1 MKEVQKVKRARAPLS
16 DSDVAS
22 LRVGDLVM
30 ISGDVIGARDA
41 AHRRLF
47 ELLRECRPLP
57 VDLRGQIIY
66 YVGPTPARPGEII
79 GTAGPTTA
87 GRMDPY
93 TPALLAVGLKGMI
106 GKGSRSQAV
115 REAMQA
121 HKAVYF
127 AAVGGIGAL
136 LRGRVESVRAIAYE
150 DLGPEAMRLITL
162 KDFPAIVVND
172 CYGGDLYAEAR
183 KQFARR

>member
-1 MKEVQKVKRARAPLS
+1 MDDRKRICAPLS

-22 LRVGDLVM
+22 LRAGDLVL

-47 ELLRECRPLP
+47 ELLEQGRPLP

-66 YVGPTPARPGEII
+66 YVGPTPARPGEVI

-115 REAMQA
+115 QEAMQA
-121 HKAVYF
+121 HKAVYV

-136 LRGRVESVRAIAYE
+136 LRRCVEGVRAIAYE

-172 CYGGDLYAEAR
+172 CHGGDLYAEAR
-183 KQFARR
+183 KRFARR

>member
-1 MKEVQKVKRARAPLS
+1 MDDRKRIRAPLS

-22 LRVGDLVM
+22 LRAGDLVM

-47 ELLRECRPLP
+47 ELLEQGGCLP
-57 VDLRGQIIY
+57 IELRGQIIY
-66 YVGPTPARPGEII
+66 YVGPAPAPPGEVI

-93 TPALLAVGLKGMI
+93 TPALLEMGLKGMI
-106 GKGSRSQAV
+106 GKGSRSHAV
-115 REAMQA
+115 REAMQG

-127 AAVGGIGAL
+127 AAVGGTGAL
-136 LRGRVESVRAIAYE
+136 LRRCVESVRVIVYE
-150 DLGPEAMRLITL
+150 DLGPEAIRLITL
-162 KDFPAIVVND
+162 KDFPAVVVND

-183 KQFARR
+183 KRFARR